1 MRQPETNRE
10 SRAISLRLAVTFAW
24 STVKTHF
31 GLFARVL
38 LTLLGAW
45 VALEI
50 VVITGQRFGILL
62 WTIAHLVF
70 LIVFAGVE
78 LGILHVC
85 LAFHE
90 GKEPTFADAFKNLEL
105 GPKFLAGQVL
115 YILLVAIGLPLL
127 IFPGVYAGV
136 RCSLFG
142 FSMAA
147 GEVDLIRSFK
157 QSAILTEGSTMRLFW
172 ILMALLLLNVLGAA
186 LLGIGL
192 FITLPLS
199 TLTLT
204 GVYQQLS
211 RAS

>member
-1 MRQPETNRE
+1 MRQTETNCE
-10 SRAISLRLAVTFAW
+10 LRAISLRLAVTFAG

-38 LTLLGAW
+38 LTLVGAW

-50 VVITGQRFGILL
+50 VVITGQRCGILL
-62 WTIAHLVF
+62 WIIAHFSF
-70 LIVFAGVE
+70 LIFFAGVE
-78 LGILHVC
+78 LGILQIC
-85 LAFHE
+85 LAFYE
-90 GKEPTFADAFKNLEL
+90 GKDPTYADAFKYLKL

-115 YILLVAIGLPLL
+115 YISLVAIGLPLL

-142 FSMAA
+142 FCMVA
-147 GEVDLIRSFK
+147 GDVDLIRSFK
-157 QSAILTEGSTMRLFW
+157 QSAILTEGSAMRLFW
-172 ILMALLLLNVLGAA
+172 ILMALLSLNVLGTA

-199 TLTLT
+199 ILTLT
-204 GVYQQLS
+204 AVYQQLN